1 MTDFR
6 REYDLA
12 RARVEAYLEGCF
24 LFPAPQKRLLD
35 AMRYSL
41 LAGGKRI
48 RPVLTIKFCEAVGGD
63 PEQALPLGC
72 AVEMVHT
79 YSLIHDDLPC
89 MDDDV
94 LRRGKPTCH
103 VAFDECTA
111 TLAGDALQAAA
122 FRTVLSAPLPADR
135 LVLAGRILAEA
146 CGEEGMCAGQVLD
159 MEGET
164 RRFTLPEVEQV
175 HRYKT
180 AAMISGAC
188 RMGVAAGGGSEEQ
201 MQAADRYAQAVGLA
215 FQIRDDVLDV
225 TSTAEEM
232 GKSVHTDAENGKST
246 FAGLLGLDR
255 CEEIIRE
262 QTAAAAEAADAF
274 RNGGFLRWLAE
285 ELAGRTH

>member
-6 REYDLA
+6 QEYDAA
-12 RARVEAYLEGCF
+12 RKKVEAYLNGCF
-24 LFPAPQKRLLD
+24 VSPAPQKLLYD

-48 RPVLTIKFCEAVGGD
+48 RPILTMKFCEAVGGD
-63 PEQALPLGC
+63 PDAALPLGC

-89 MDDDV
+89 MDNDV

-122 FRTVLSAPLPADR
+122 FRTVLSAPLEAEK

-146 CGEEGMCAGQVLD
+146 CGEDGMCAGQILD
-159 MEGET
+159 MEGEK
-164 RRFTLPEVEQV
+164 RRFDLSEVEQV

-188 RMGVAAGGGSEEQ
+188 RMGVAAGGGSEAQ
-201 MQAADRYAQAVGLA
+201 MEEAERYAQAVGLA

-246 FAGLLGLDR
+246 FACLLGLER
-255 CEEIIRE
+255 CAEIIQD
-262 QTAAAAEAADAF
+262 QTEIAVRAAETF
-274 RNGGFLRWLAE
+274 RNGAFLRWLAK
-285 ELAGRTH
+285 ELAGRNH